1 MVSNVMKWWMV
12 AGLTLGLSLPVS
24 ATHTDHLTQQPAEM
38 HADQQTHAFTA
49 EDFNLLRVQQQ
60 RPIIALVLGS
70 GGARGYAHVGVIER
84 LEQAGIRPDLIVGA
98 SAGSIVGAF
107 YASGMSAEQLH
118 QTALELKPSDVRD
131 ITLDMKGFF
140 SGQKVQDYINKKL
153 NDRPLHQLN
162 IPMYVV
168 ATELKYG
175 HKVVFDSGDTGQAV
189 RASISIPSMFVP
201 PKVDGQE
208 YVDGGLSSPV
218 PVHVAKALGAD
229 VIIAVNILAQPEYTE
244 TNNIWSLFNQNIYIM
259 QQHLAAEE
267 LKYADVV
274 IQPDLKEKS
283 HIFNVKGREKT
294 IQAGREAANQK
305 LADILHVLAEKTPV
319 NLVQ

>member
-1 MVSNVMKWWMV
+1 MVSNVMKWWMA

-38 HADQQTHAFTA
+38 HADQQTQAFTA

-305 LADILHVLAEKTPV
+305 LADILQVLAEKKIV